1 MLITL
6 RHHQFINSTIMIRY
20 VFAAVCFQPR
30 GNPAAGIAML
40 PLYAANCG
48 SLVVYDH
55 PEYEARGWTRA
66 ERVVFAAF
74 NMPVLDVL
82 EPMDGTLCKN
92 FTRQNGRKET
102 RMLLSDATLGE
113 LTNHAADGPLIEQL
127 QKLAIA
133 EWGNSWRG
141 KWSRQY
147 YEVEEEMRGMQRLE
161 FGTTEIRLWDAA
173 PGSQWEA

>member
-1 MLITL
+1 
-6 RHHQFINSTIMIRY
+6 
-20 VFAAVCFQPR
+20 
-30 GNPAAGIAML
+30 ML
-40 PLYAANCG
+40 PLYAANCN

-82 EPMDGTLCKN
+82 EPMDGTLSKS
-92 FTRQNGRKET
+92 FTRKNGKKET
-102 RMLLSDATLGE
+102 RVLLSDATQGQ
-113 LTNHAADGPLIEQL
+113 LTNPEADAPLIEQL

-133 EWGNSWRG
+133 EWANSWRG
-141 KWSRQY
+141 KWSREY
-147 YEVEEEMRGMQRLE
+147 YELEEEMRGMQRLE

-173 PGSQWEA
+173 PGSQWA